1 MTPQDHAS
9 HLLRIWQERKH
20 LPPDC
25 RLSDVPFSPCLDEAM
40 AKAAPRIVQVGDH
53 DIERFVA

>member
-1 MTPQDHAS
+1 MTSQDRGDS
-9 HLLRIWQERKH
+9 LLARFRVLREAGMPEPLIETE
-20 LPPDC
+20 LAT
-25 RLSDVPFSPCLDEAM
+25 LDEAM